1 MLLLDGRDLLL
12 MPESMRMLLIQILA
26 FQIDGI
32 FWQMLVFRIVSN
44 SWFRIGVFV
53 ITLQNGVV
61 PMFGKTLKFCF
72 SQYIY
77 NFTF

>member
-1 MLLLDGRDLLL
+1 
-12 MPESMRMLLIQILA
+12 
-26 FQIDGI
+26 
-32 FWQMLVFRIVSN
+32 VSN